1 MQKVDVHI
9 SDVVSPS
16 CQPEILLRQ
25 SEKVKD
31 GHPECFVP
39 VEDFPS
45 MTYREV
51 LGKMD
56 KKAHTLFQ
64 MTLFALIHKI
74 GKEVIRKHICILVS
88 QK

>member
-1 MQKVDVHI
+1 MFTYPMWFHLHANRKYCCDRVK
-9 SDVVSPS
+9 
-16 CQPEILLRQ
+16 
-25 SEKVKD
+25 KVKD